1 MAVELNLANAVVKR
15 ALDGEGSPRY
25 IEVRLVGRKFGDALR
40 TRSNGI
46 YVTILICN
54 TIEQ

>member
-1 MAVELNLANAVVKR
+1 ME
-15 ALDGEGSPRY
+15 EGVPD
-25 IEVRLVGRKFGDALR
+25 IEVSLGRKRVGDALR
-40 TRSNGI
+40 TRSKGI